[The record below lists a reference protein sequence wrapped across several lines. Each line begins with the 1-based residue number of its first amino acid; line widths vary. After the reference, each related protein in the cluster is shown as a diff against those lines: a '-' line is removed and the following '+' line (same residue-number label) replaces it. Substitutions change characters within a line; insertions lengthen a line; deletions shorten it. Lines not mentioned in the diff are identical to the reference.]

1 MRASFS
7 RLESASRLLLPL
19 LLVFALLPYA
29 LDWAG
34 ARQWADFG
42 VFYRATCGPALYR
55 DDPDSVMIG
64 VRYRNLSPP
73 HFHLVLLPG
82 CRLPIADAFI
92 LWNFVN
98 IAGLLLSVLIVER
111 TAGYRWPAWATTAAA
126 ASSATTNLIITGQIT
141 GALAVPL
148 ILAWRADR
156 QNRLWAAGLWLGVV
170 AAIKPFFGVVVL
182 WWMARRAW
190 AAVAGVACAM
200 TASFAAG
207 VVFYGWPNF
216 LAWLRELQAVS
227 WPWAITNASA
237 WAPWARAFGPS
248 VYLTPLVDWPAVR
261 IGGTVATLVAVA
273 IGTVLALRRTSNRDV
288 GWVLCLSAALLLS
301 PLGWA
306 YYGWWVLLLLPLVT
320 VPLAAWLVAA
330 LAWALPSTE
339 LLMLV
344 RGSAWLTATLG
355 SAYTYGLLA
364 IWASLVVRILWPRRQ
379 SAGVRL

>member
-1 MRASFS
+1 MRAVT
-7 RLESASRLLLPL
+7 RLESATRLLLPL
-19 LLVFALLPYA
+19 LLVLALLPYA
-29 LDWAG
+29 LSRSG

-42 VFYRATCGPALYR
+42 VFYRAACGPALYT
-55 DDPDSVMIG
+55 DDPDSVMLG

-92 LWNFVN
+92 VWNLVN
-98 IAGLLLSVLIVER
+98 VAGIVLALLIVER
-111 TAGYRWPAWATTAAA
+111 TAGYRWPVWATMAAA
-126 ASSATTNLIITGQIT
+126 ASGATTNLIITGQVT

-148 ILAWRADR
+148 VLAWRADR
-156 QNRLWAAGLWLGVV
+156 QNRLWTAGLWLGVV
-170 AAIKPFFGVVVL
+170 AAVKPFFGVVVL

-200 TASFAAG
+200 AASFAVG
-207 VVFYGWPNF
+207 VIFYGWPNT
-216 LAWLRELQAVS
+216 LAWIRELQAVS

-261 IGGTVATLVAVA
+261 VGGTAVTLVAVA
-273 IGTVLALRRTSNRDV
+273 VGTALALRGTTNRDT

-306 YYGWWVLLLLPLVT
+306 YYGWWLLLLLPLVP
-320 VPLAAWLVAA
+320 VPRVAWLTAA
-330 LAWALPSTE
+330 ITWALPSTE
-339 LLMLV
+339 LLLLV
-344 RGSAWLTATLG
+344 GSSAVLTATLG
-355 SAYTYGLLA
+355 SAYTYGLIV
-364 IWASLVVRILWPRRQ
+364 IWASLVAPILWPRHRRAAA
-379 SAGVRL
+379 SS